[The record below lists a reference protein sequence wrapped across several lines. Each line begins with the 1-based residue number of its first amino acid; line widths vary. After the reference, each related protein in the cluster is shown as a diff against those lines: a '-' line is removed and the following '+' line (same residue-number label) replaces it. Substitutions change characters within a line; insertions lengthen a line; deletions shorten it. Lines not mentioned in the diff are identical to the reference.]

1 MVKLLKNLIKFLEIL
16 FLTRTL
22 LHIDSKIENRKIDK
36 DFQDYFRYIQNSIN
50 NSLINQLDLN
60 SIFILYCYCP
70 ISLGILCYLKKNNP
84 NLKYFILDDSLET
97 VQDVNF
103 PYVYNS
109 IDFFRFNKKHKI
121 LNSNFKINI
130 IICNRCISCVI
141 IYM

>member
-1 MVKLLKNLIKFLEIL
+1 M
-16 FLTRTL
+16 
-22 LHIDSKIENRKIDK
+22 
-36 DFQDYFRYIQNSIN
+36 
-50 NSLINQLDLN
+50 
-60 SIFILYCYCP
+60 
-70 ISLGILCYLKKNNP
+70 GILCYLKKNNP

-130 IICNRCISCVI
+130 IICHLNEITQNKI
-141 IYM
+141 LHFLKINIYKKFTSDITIKKLMKFYQYINFEFSKI